1 MCCATG
7 LKIGLASSLSNK
19 NPPLARHT
27 GGGKGESD
35 YLKRSMYACEEPHK
49 ACTASLV
56 QLVDAGIGEDL
67 GEHLT
72 DLILQ
77 DGVHIVSAEFRVT
90 GKDVSGP
97 LGMLL
102 QLFGV
107 LGCRCAG
114 DQHIS
119 KLQPFPFSGG

>member
-1 MCCATG
+1 MLFSTKGGFFVLCCG
-7 LKIGLASSLSNK
+7 MKIGPISSLSNK
-19 NPPLARHT
+19 NPPPARHT

-35 YLKRSMYACEEPHK
+35 YLKRSLYACKEPHK

-56 QLVDAGIGEDL
+56 QLVDAGIGENL

-77 DGVHIVSAEFRVT
+77 DGVHIVGAEFRVT
-90 GKDVSGP
+90 GKDVPGP

-102 QLFGV
+102 
-107 LGCRCAG
+107 
-114 DQHIS
+114 
-119 KLQPFPFSGG
+119 